1 MTLFHKS
8 FYKKVLFSRYY
19 YEKSTKCDLHS
30 SKNLAK
36 SLNELHVE
44 PQLPSTIRP
53 PSIFDLPQEFPL
65 TRSVSTT
72 TEIFKETTKP
82 PSNQPN
88 NKQLTAKKDNIR
100 PKTSSS
106 SNNSNNMK
114 GKGLDICGLSRGLKK
129 TKDEL
134 FNEFCKRAGMRPKP
148 KNIYYIENED
158 GEDENGNQ
166 NENIFIVEKE
176 AANIPPPKSAAKFR
190 RNSLFYEPLSA
201 AAATTGPAGQ
211 NTKQNSNLSLHS
223 SFPVNNNVLNQDK
236 VYPKSL
242 FDLAN
247 CEQDMWNGNYITANV
262 DPGYFNMYGSRTL
275 PRSFARRNFYDSHDS
290 LIHPYATLPM
300 HGLQQQHQI
309 FMHSR

>member
-1 MTLFHKS
+1 
-8 FYKKVLFSRYY
+8 
-19 YEKSTKCDLHS
+19 
-30 SKNLAK
+30 
-36 SLNELHVE
+36 
-44 PQLPSTIRP
+44 
-53 PSIFDLPQEFPL
+53 
-65 TRSVSTT
+65 
-72 TEIFKETTKP
+72 
-82 PSNQPN
+82 
-88 NKQLTAKKDNIR
+88 
-100 PKTSSS
+100 
-106 SNNSNNMK
+106 
-114 GKGLDICGLSRGLKK
+114 
-129 TKDEL
+129 
-134 FNEFCKRAGMRPKP
+134 MRPKP

-201 AAATTGPAGQ
+201 AAATTGPTGQ

-262 DPGYFNMYGSRTL
+262 DPGYFNIYGSRTL